1 MDAQKDTA
9 IPQLTST
16 PVADKV
22 IALTFDD
29 GPNTSTTTEILDVL
43 EKHGAVASFFLVGKL
58 IDQETAVV
66 VKRAY
71 EMGCEI
77 NNHSWDHEDMTPLQ
91 ACEMLAQ
98 LEDTSRRI
106 EQITGESARF
116 FRPPYIAVNDLLF
129 ETIPLPFI
137 CGYGVED
144 FKETV
149 TADDRYHG
157 VLQKAKD
164 GGIILLHDKAGN
176 AMTVEAV
183 DRLIPALREQG
194 YRLVTVSALF
204 AAKKIVPDAS
214 AQILYSYAEQTTM
227 YG

>member
-43 EKHGAVASFFLVGKL
+43 EKHGAVASFFLVGKW

-77 NNHSWDHEDMTPLQ
+77 NNHSWDHEDMTRKISPLKQ
-91 ACEMLAQ
+91 AKDAVLVDTTELS
-98 LEDTSRRI
+98 LE
-106 EQITGESARF
+106 ES
-116 FRPPYIAVNDLLF
+116 I
-129 ETIPLPFI
+129 
-137 CGYGVED
+137 
-144 FKETV
+144 ETV
-149 TADDRYHG
+149 IG
-157 VLQKAKD
+157 LMKEKL
-164 GGIILLHDKAGN
+164 GL
-176 AMTVEAV
+176 
-183 DRLIPALREQG
+183 
-194 YRLVTVSALF
+194 
-204 AAKKIVPDAS
+204 
-214 AQILYSYAEQTTM
+214 
-227 YG
+227 

>member
-1 MDAQKDTA
+1 MGIQNGTA
-9 IPQLTST
+9 IPQMPNELAKT
-16 PVADKV
+16 KV

-43 EKHGAVASFFLVGKL
+43 EKHGAVASFFLVGML
-58 IDQETAVV
+58 INEETAAVV
-66 VKRAY
+66 RRAY

-77 NNHSWDHEDMTPLQ
+77 NNHSWGHGDMTALD
-91 ACEMLAQ
+91 AKEMLAQ
-98 LEDTSRRI
+98 LEDTSRKI
-106 EQITGESARF
+106 EAITGEPARF

-137 CGYGVED
+137 CGYGVDD

-149 TADDRYHG
+149 NADDRYHS
-157 VLQKAKD
+157 VLQYAKD
-164 GGIILLHDKAGN
+164 GAIILLHDKAGN
-176 AMTVEAV
+176 TMTVEAV
-183 DRLIPALREQG
+183 DRLIPALRAQG
-194 YRLVTVSALF
+194 YRLVTVSELF
-204 AAKKIVPDAS
+204 AAKKIIPDAS